1 MKRVRLHRTW
11 QRDRLM
17 TFTEYLEKNIVVF
30 DGAMGTQLAKLNPP
44 ENAWAGHT
52 GCNEALV
59 LGAPELVA
67 EVHRLYFE
75 AGAAVTET
83 NTFGAAA
90 HTLAQFDLSNRC
102 EEINEKAAR
111 TAKAVAHASSTH
123 SHPRFVAGS
132 MGPGSKLPS
141 LGQIDFDELTE
152 SFRPQCRGL
161 ITGGADVLI
170 IETCQDPLQ
179 VKAALTAASDAMDD
193 TGIRLPVMVSVTIE
207 EQGSMLA
214 GTQPEALAAIVAP
227 FEPLSIGLNCATG
240 PSRMLPHLKAI
251 RTVWNGR
258 ISAIPNAG
266 LPRIEEGRTSYELD
280 PESFTE
286 EMISLQSGAGLSIVG
301 GCCGTTPAHIKKLS
315 AAFREKT
322 PPEQSERP
330 ESGCLASLYVHVPFV
345 QSPPPAIIGEKLNAN
360 GSKKF
365 RRILEA
371 GDIDEIV
378 EFSKKQQH
386 RGAHLLDLCV
396 AVPGRNEKKDMI
408 ELVRRMALD
417 VQSPLVIDSTDPG
430 VIETAL
436 KNHGGRLLVNS
447 ANLEKGEEHF
457 EKMCALVRRYSAALI
472 VLTIDEEGMAKTADE
487 KVRIAHRIIDLAAG
501 FGLKKHDLV
510 FDPLTFTVGSGDE
523 SLRNAA
529 SETLSALER
538 IKKEIPGSH
547 TILGVSNVSYGLPK
561 KAREVLNAVFFHRAV
576 EKGMDL
582 AIVDAGRMQPLV
594 KIPDM
599 ERELA
604 DALIMDDRENGDPLT
619 AFIEHFSEKTESRH
633 SMNTKITLSP
643 PERLESRIIEGSKK
657 DIESIIDELLWHM
670 KPKEILDGILMP
682 SMRKVGELFDR
693 GELPLPFVLKSA
705 EIMRTASNYVG
716 KKMDESDAFHRGSV
730 LVLAT
735 VKGDVHDV
743 GKDLVDL
750 LLTNHGHRIVNLGT
764 RVPLSKMVQAA
775 HEHNANAIGMSGL
788 LTSSALEM
796 QENLRQMHAM
806 GLKLPVLL
814 GGAALNRGFVEN
826 ECAPEYPDS
835 IVTYCPDPF
844 RGLEVLDALAR
855 SDSARAVDEAFFVS
869 TPDEQVPV
877 PEYESAV
884 DVEGA
889 DEITSELAQIID
901 VDPQIVF
908 KHLDDLELYSK
919 RWGFVQHSMPDDV
932 YREFLS
938 SRAAGLLVEL
948 KEQVLDESLL
958 TPRLAFARFPCRGGS
973 EVLEVL
979 SGSGRS
985 LASFR
990 LPQTKSLG
998 GKSAADFFADDGTST
1013 LMLQLVTI
1021 GPLVAEKGRLLFESG
1036 RYRNRFLLHGLCA
1049 ELTEA
1054 LADVAGEM
1062 IRGVLELPESAGA
1075 RISPGYPAW
1084 PDLKDNAVIADLL
1097 DSRRMGV
1104 SVEPGGMLVPEY
1116 STAGM
1121 FYY

>member
-1 MKRVRLHRTW
+1 
-11 QRDRLM
+11 M

-30 DGAMGTQLAKLNPP
+30 DGAMGTQLAQMHPP
-44 ENAWAGHT
+44 EDAWAGHT

-67 EVHRLYFE
+67 EVHRIYFE

-90 HTLAQFDLSNRC
+90 HTLAEFDLSDRC

-111 TAKAVAHASSTH
+111 TAKAVAHANSTD

-132 MGPGSKLPS
+132 IGPGSRLPS
-141 LGQIDFDELTE
+141 LGQIDFDALTE

-179 VKAALTAASDAMDD
+179 VKAALTAASDAMED
-193 TGIRLPVMVSVTIE
+193 TGVRLPVMVSVTIE

-227 FEPLSIGLNCATG
+227 FEPVSLGLNCATG
-240 PSRMLPHLKAI
+240 PGRMLPHLKAM
-251 RTVWNGR
+251 RTVFSGR
-258 ISAIPNAG
+258 LSAIPNAG
-266 LPRIEEGRTSYELD
+266 LPRILEGRTHYELD

-286 EMISLQSGAGLSIVG
+286 EMLSLQSGAGLNIVG
-301 GCCGTTPAHIKKLS
+301 GCCGTTPAHIEKLS
-315 AAFREKT
+315 AAFREKA
-322 PPEQSERP
+322 PPQISERP
-330 ESGCLASLYVHVPFV
+330 ESGVLASLYMHVPLV

-365 RRILEA
+365 SRMLEA

-378 EFSKKQQH
+378 DFAKKQQH
-386 RGAHLLDLCV
+386 MGAHLLDLCV
-396 AVPGRNEKKDMI
+396 AVPGRNEKQDML
-408 ELVRRMALD
+408 ELVRRLALD
-417 VQSPLVIDSTDPG
+417 VQSPLVIDSTDPD

-436 KNHGGRLLVNS
+436 KNHAGRLLVNS

-457 EKMCALVRRYSAALI
+457 EKMCTLVRRYSAALI
-472 VLTIDEEGMAKTADE
+472 VLAIDEDGMARTADE
-487 KVRIAHRIIDLAAG
+487 KVRIAHRISDLAAG
-501 FGLKKHDLV
+501 FGLGKNDLV

-523 SLRNAA
+523 SLRGAA

-538 IKKEIPGSH
+538 IKKEIPGAH

-594 KIPDM
+594 KIPEQ

-604 DALIMDDRENGDPLT
+604 DALIMDDRENGDPLQ
-619 AFIEHFSEKTESRH
+619 AFIEHFSGKTESRT
-633 SMNTKITLSP
+633 SMNTRITLTP
-643 PERLESRIIEGSKK
+643 PERLENRIVEGSKR

-670 KPKEILDGILMP
+670 KPKEILDSILMP
-682 SMRKVGELFDR
+682 SMRKVGELFDK

-705 EIMRTASNYVG
+705 EVMRAASNYAG
-716 KKMDESDAFHRGSV
+716 KKMDEDAAGRSGSV

-750 LLTNHGHRIVNLGT
+750 LLSNHGHTIVNLGT
-764 RVPLSKMVQAA
+764 RVPLSKMLEAA
-775 HEHNANAIGMSGL
+775 HEHDADAIGMSGL

-796 QENLRQMHAM
+796 QQNLRQMHSM

-826 ECAPEYPDS
+826 ECVPEYPEAS
-835 IVTYCPDPF
+835 VTYCPDPF

-855 SDSARAVDEAFFVS
+855 SNSARCDSAR
-869 TPDEQVPV
+869 TPDTAPPDRAHEEHVIR

-884 DVEGA
+884 DVEGE

-908 KHLDDLELYSK
+908 RHLDVLELYSK
-919 RWGFVQHSMPDDV
+919 RWGFAQHSMPDDV
-932 YREFLS
+932 YKEFLS
-938 SRAAGLLVEL
+938 KEAAGLLVEL
-948 KEQVLDESLL
+948 KEQVLKENLL
-958 TPRLAFARFPCRGGS
+958 KPRLAFARFPCKAASG
-973 EVLEVL
+973 VLDVL
-979 SGSGRS
+979 SGSGRT
-985 LASFR
+985 LASFE
-990 LPQTKSLG
+990 LPETKSLG
-998 GKSAADFFADDGTST
+998 GKSAADFFAHDAAST
-1013 LMLQLVTI
+1013 LMLQIVTL

-1062 IRGVLELPESAGA
+1062 IRGVEKIPENAGA

-1097 DSRRMGV
+1097 GARRMGV
-1104 SVEPGGMLVPEY
+1104 TVEPGGMLVPEY